1 MREIVITLKN
11 TPLPAI
17 LVVGGLVFLLV
28 AFVAQIEVGK
38 VKVQTRRPRLAGA
51 VGVLLLLSG
60 VALYGV
66 TAPALPPAA
75 TAVVASTP
83 PAVALAEETATATST
98 ATEAA
103 APTGTPTTTS
113 TATPTALPA
122 PDPAIIEYLLT
133 NINAVR
139 AANGL
144 PPYVLNDLL
153 TVAAQLHSQDVAE
166 QASRLHSQGE
176 GYYTVVSHTGS
187 DGSSAAERV
196 AATGYPA
203 ARVGEDI
210 YAGRG
215 GPQVAL
221 SWWLADLPHRSNIL
235 HPLYHEIGIGAAPG
249 PEELVVYTLD
259 FAYTDE

>member
-1 MREIVITLKN
+1 MREIVITLKS

-17 LVVGGLVFLLV
+17 LVVGGLVFLLA

-51 VGVLLLLSG
+51 VGALLLLSG

-66 TAPALPPAA
+66 TAPTLPPSTTAA
-75 TAVVASTP
+75 VASTP
-83 PAVALAEETATATST
+83 PAVALAKETST
-98 ATEAA
+98 PA
-103 APTGTPTTTS
+103 GTPTTTS
-113 TATPTALPA
+113 AATPTALPA

-133 NINAVR
+133 NINAAR

-153 TVAAQLHSQDVAE
+153 TMAAQLHSQDVAE
-166 QASRLHSQGE
+166 QASRLHGQGE
-176 GYYTVVSHTGS
+176 GYHTVVSHTGS

-203 ARVGEDI
+203 ARVSEDI

-221 SWWLADLPHRSNIL
+221 SWWLADPDHRSSIL
-235 HPLYHEIGIGAAPG
+235 HPIYREIGIGAAPG

-259 FAYTDE
+259 FAYTEE

>member
-1 MREIVITLKN
+1 VYCAAFIQQSLITLKS

-17 LVVGGLVFLLV
+17 LVIGGLVFLLV
-28 AFVAQIEVGK
+28 AFIAQIEVGK

-51 VGVLLLLSG
+51 IGVLLLLSG

-66 TAPALPPAA
+66 TAPGLPPAA
-75 TAVVASTP
+75 PT
-83 PAVALAEETATATST
+83 VALAEETAI
-98 ATEAA
+98 
-103 APTGTPTTTS
+103 PTGTPTPMPTV
-113 TATPTALPA
+113 TPTALPA
-122 PDPAIIEYLLT
+122 PDPDVVEYLLT
-133 NINAVR
+133 NINAAR

-144 PPYVLNDLL
+144 PPYVLDDLL
-153 TVAAQLHSQDVAE
+153 TMAAQLHSQDVAE

-176 GYYTVVSHTGS
+176 GYHTVVSHTGS

-203 ARVGEDI
+203 ALVSEDI

-215 GPQVAL
+215 GPQAAL
-221 SWWLADLPHRSNIL
+221 SWWLADPPHRSNIL
-235 HPLYHEIGIGAAPG
+235 HPLYREIGIGAAPG

-259 FAYTDE
+259 FAYTSE